1 MSILIK
7 PIITEKMTVQGEKLN
22 QYAFIV
28 DRKAN
33 KIEIASAVKELYN
46 VSPVSVNTMVYRG
59 KTKNRYTKGGIIFG
73 RTSSF
78 KKAVITLEKGVKID
92 FFSNI

>member
-1 MSILIK
+1 MGILIK

-33 KIEIASAVKELYN
+33 KIEISNAIKSLYN
-46 VSPVSVNTMVYRG
+46 VTPVSVNTMIYRG
-59 KTKNRYTKGGIIFG
+59 KSKSRFTKSGFIEGRKGA
-73 RTSSF
+73 F
-78 KKAVITLEKGVKID
+78 KKAVITLNEGEKID